1 MAYETVTG
9 YCWPQSVAGGERVAL
24 HLSSSGA
31 RPVDVEVAHIGAT
44 RTVVYSEAGIPA
56 GDHPTPLDAPE
67 RGLRVARRIRR
78 RRRAGLAVG
87 LLRGHPDD
95 RRRRQGPPD
104 PRLLRRAPATWR
116 PRPLGCCSRCR
127 RTRGTPTTTSAAA
140 TSTPA
145 RTSVSMQRPM
155 APGYLYKPPGAGR
168 RVTSLYPPDPQSASS
183 RRLPP
188 DEPPVALRRL
198 GGLAEL
204 GAAVRRVGGS

>member
-24 HLSSSGA
+24 HLSSSGV

-67 RGLRVARRIRR
+67 RGCGWPAASEVAVEPDWPSGYYEVILTIDVDGTARRYS
-78 RRRAGLAVG
+78 RASSSC
-87 LLRGHPDD
+87 
-95 RRRRQGPPD
+95 
-104 PRLLRRAPATWR
+104 APISNR
-116 PRPLGCCSRCR
+116 RPLEYSWHCR

-145 RTSVSMQRPM
+145 PPPCRCSARWRPAISTSRPAPASVSPRCIRPTRS
-155 APGYLYKPPGAGR
+155 R
-168 RVTSLYPPDPQSASS
+168 RVTS
-183 RRLPP
+183 
-188 DEPPVALRRL
+188 VTC
-198 GGLAEL
+198 G
-204 GAAVRRVGGS
+204 